1 MTPRAPVVLIAG
13 ASRGIGAAVARTLA
27 ASGCDLMLSARSEAD
42 LGHLAEELRP
52 CGTRIGWAAIDATAT
67 GASDALVGQTVETH
81 GRLDALVCSAGALR
95 VTRLVDASDD
105 DILASLA
112 LNLMLPMRL
121 SRAAAR
127 VMLAQRSGRIVY
139 IGSIFG
145 TVSAPHYSLYSAA
158 KAGIVGLTRSLALE
172 FAADNV
178 QVNAVAPGQVRTAMI
193 APALERFGE
202 ERIARGIPSGRI
214 AEPEEIASVVKFL
227 LLDAPPA
234 MTGSV
239 LTVDGGFV
247 CR

>member
-1 MTPRAPVVLIAG
+1 MTAPVVLIAG
-13 ASRGIGAAVARTLA
+13 ASGGIGAAVARMLA
-27 ASGCDLMLSARSEAD
+27 ACGCDLMLTARSESNLARLAD
-42 LGHLAEELRP
+42 DLQPG
-52 CGTRIGWAAIDATAT
+52 GTRIAWSAIDALEPGAT
-67 GASDALVGQTVETH
+67 DALVPQTIETH
-81 GRLDALVCSAGALR
+81 GRLDALVCSAGGLK

-112 LNLMLPMRL
+112 LNLMVPMRL

-127 VMLAQRSGRIVY
+127 AMVPQRSGRIVY

-145 TVSAPHYSLYSAA
+145 AVSAPHYSLYTAA
-158 KAGIVGLTRSLALE
+158 KAGIVGLAKSLALE
-172 FAADNV
+172 LVGDNV

-202 ERIARGIPSGRI
+202 ERIAQGIPSGRI
-214 AEPEEIASVVKFL
+214 AEADEVASVVKFL
-227 LLDAPPA
+227 VLDAPRA